1 MEENRTNVEAS
12 KKKKGTIQKVIA
24 VIVILLLAILIGLFA
39 WTRFAAQKSDAAKLE
54 ETVKAKLGQL
64 EDKSNDEIQAAL
76 DEVIAEGSLRIS
88 INENPVFAT
97 GDSEGSLKI
106 ENHPNNHYNMR
117 VIITMT
123 DTGEEL
129 YNSGLMPINSHID
142 ADKLEKDLEPGE
154 YDATATFTAYDVESD
169 TEVGQAIAGLKISV
183 LG

>member
-1 MEENRTNVEAS
+1 MEENHNVEVS
-12 KKKKGTIQKVIA
+12 EKKGKVQKVITI
-24 VIVILLLAILIGLFA
+24 IVVLLLAILIGMFA
-39 WTRFAAQKSDAAKLE
+39 WMRFATPKSDAAKLE
-54 ETVKAKLGQL
+54 DTVKAKLGQL

-76 DEVIAEGSLRIS
+76 DEVIQEGSLRIS
-88 INENPVFAT
+88 INENPIFPT

-117 VIITMT
+117 VVITMT

-129 YNSGLMPINSHID
+129 YNSGLMPVNSHID
-142 ADKLEKDLEPGE
+142 ADKLEKDLDAGE

-169 TEVGQAIAGLKISV
+169 AEVGQAIAGLRISV